1 MQSKNTGPPI
11 QKGGKISLKVT
22 EHEAFSSTVSRL
34 AIVFCI
40 GYLMSL

>member
-1 MQSKNTGPPI
+1 MQNKNTGPPI

-34 AIVFCI
+34 AILFCI

>member
-1 MQSKNTGPPI
+1 MQSKKEGPPI
-11 QKGGKISLKVT
+11 QKVGKISLKVT
-22 EHEAFSSTVSRL
+22 EHEAFSSTVSGL

>member
-1 MQSKNTGPPI
+1 MQSKNTGPPF
-11 QKGGKISLKVT
+11 QKEGKISLKVT